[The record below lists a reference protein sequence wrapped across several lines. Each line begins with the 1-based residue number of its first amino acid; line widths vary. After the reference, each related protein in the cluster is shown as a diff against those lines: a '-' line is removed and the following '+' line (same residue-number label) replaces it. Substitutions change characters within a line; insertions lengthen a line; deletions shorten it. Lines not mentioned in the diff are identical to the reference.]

1 MYMTQEVKFKDLE
14 RAKYEEMFSWCR
26 EQFGREAIWVK
37 QLDNSTGPAKWYS
50 SSNYPREGGLAAMGI
65 SGQKADTG
73 SAKFV
78 FRDDA
83 NATLF
88 SLRWS
93 ENK

>member
-1 MYMTQEVKFKDLE
+1 MTQEVKFKDLD

-26 EQFGREAIWVK
+26 EQFGREAIWIK
-37 QLDNSTGPAKWYS
+37 QLDNPEGPAKWYS
-50 SSNYPREGGLAAMGI
+50 SNNYPREGGLGAMGI
-65 SGQKADTG
+65 AGQLANTG
-73 SAKFV
+73 GAKFV
-78 FRDDA
+78 FREDA

>member
-1 MYMTQEVKFKDLE
+1 MTQEVKFKDLD

-37 QLDNSTGPAKWYS
+37 QLDNLTGPAKWYS
-50 SSNYPREGGLAAMGI
+50 SNNYPREGGLGAMGI
-65 SGQKADTG
+65 AGQPANTG
-73 SAKFV
+73 GAKFV